1 MHSLLPRACAPN
13 ALPTLALPGSSL
25 PSRLPGVGTAVQR
38 GVQVRSTLQVSL
50 RRAPWYVLSAGSSG
64 ARTDART
71 VCVCVCVCYLP
82 FVSRADL
89 NVVDHEEGAV
99 GTAELLGA
107 LTSHGWV
114 IDFRQQVSG
123 VRVGLAALGGD
134 GVPLAVVCRTHMSF
148 SRCCCR
154 AWTTNWYALVCV
166 CHVWPSPVDVSGA
179 ASVVPYSIPVQTEDR
194 SLEHF
199 GQRAVL
205 HQASVSLRQA
215 PLTLKW
221 ACML

>member
-1 MHSLLPRACAPN
+1 MR
-13 ALPTLALPGSSL
+13 PTLFLLSLYQALASL
-25 PSRLPGVGTAVQR
+25 PDFLAWVQQSSEACRFARLC
-38 GVQVRSTLQVSL
+38 RS
-50 RRAPWYVLSAGSSG
+50 LSAVLHGTCCLRAHR
-64 ARTDART
+64 ARAQTRAL
-71 VCVCVCVCYLP
+71 CVCVCYIP

-89 NVVDHEEGAV
+89 NVVDHEEGTV

-123 VRVGLAALGGD
+123 VRVGLAALGCD

-215 PLTLKW
+215 TLTLKW